1 MNITGHDTH
10 SIQSPQATDPSGQTG
25 TTRQRPQT
33 STQRS
38 GSLSLGE
45 LGRRTGRFI
54 GLRQRTGTPP
64 QQRATGMEQP
74 STSRGLANTANRLR
88 SSDSERRASGAGGQ
102 SALERASGRRFESGA
117 VDRAIAEAPARQES
131 DLEQLLADA
140 PPEPTLAE
148 LFARSQ
154 RLQGRALS
162 DASDDP
168 SGPPSERSADEM
180 AQPPLGR
187 AAGGRFDG
195 DTIGRALERNPARQT
210 ATGEQPLPAR
220 DPAPSAPSEP
230 PAQAPEQAPQ
240 GRLSDVS
247 SLSAHASESSPPRLS
262 SSNSGDQGSPNASGT
277 LRREESSE
285 RSFSAQSSIDSD
297 TEHDQPPLDRIL
309 ANRFQDVDLTR
320 ILASEQDESSS
331 SGSGEQSLR
340 EDSPP
345 SQASAA
351 SASGRHGASP
361 ASEDAGE
368 RPGWPLAGR
377 FDDVR
382 QLQAYTRTGR
392 SSFSAAADIATP
404 PQRSNSD
411 HSLDS
416 PPRSPEIQRWDSSA
430 GSQASQSS
438 LGSSPDIEH
447 PPLDRTLARRF
458 TGIDVDR
465 IMAYNPARQAT
476 SSLEMGLDGK
486 GKLRVGENTPAALR
500 QLLQHTLGQPQRSY
514 LAHHGQPDGDQ
525 LLMDKQGTL
534 LHLQQTPAAI
544 AVIRSSRPSEAKQM
558 LDAAQGG
565 RVSDY
570 ALGREGDGIFVAAQG
585 DENRTRRD
593 LDVTGRSHLAVLTGI
608 HEDAEGQR
616 LRLHDGKLY
625 HFDIHSQ
632 AWTPHPDEDGVP
644 FKQLALQADGRIY
657 ALQGDA
663 LVDMSADEPLP
674 PIEARDVRSFSVAAD
689 GIAALLCGQG
699 DEQRVR
705 LVGNG
710 TDIEVSLGLNHIDAE
725 ATLTQVGL
733 TRERLYLTDNEGRLY
748 SCERHEGR
756 DQLSLARDLDSA
768 PGGDRLGKT
777 HFAEGFMQDDQARLN
792 LLIKDPQGHLHS
804 QPCRRA
810 DQPSRGSWNLT
821 DALVVDNRRGLP
833 NASPAMVDSLN
844 LGRLGHVALEGG
856 ELQRWDTAANAWA
869 STGIKNV
876 ERLQLGMD
884 GKPYVLQDGKLL
896 KLDVSPS
903 VGRFA
908 HDGNQ
913 SLAPTGQNIKV
924 GLGGALTAEVGD
936 VRAFAMVN
944 DKLFVTLDGEGQL
957 NLHDNGKAARPL
969 SLQGLDGEVRS
980 LALDKQQNL
989 HALSENGTLY
999 RLPRQDWQA
1008 SPAEQREPSWEA
1020 LATPDN
1026 QPVASARTAH
1036 GNTLLIGLQGAED
1049 EELQHDGTTWRPHN
1063 PAPLTPP
1070 QVLKEL
1076 FERVRD
1082 DNKTWKL
1089 GGLTVKASLNR
1100 LGRSNV
1106 ENRHRSGTA
1115 EFIRAHVF
1123 KPTLETPRPLKN
1135 LGYNLQHRWQGREG
1149 LSDVY
1154 QEEGAAF
1161 EKLKAVG
1168 QNGSAR
1174 PAEGEDLK
1182 SRIARLDRGEQGTP
1196 LSEALE
1202 TFRAQLEESITQT
1215 LVSLGKEKG
1224 LLNLHG
1230 EPREGFKPPLLG
1242 GLKQKLNPFNSGED
1256 LTRQLRDALAQLGS
1270 EPRRSAELLGL
1281 LDEKGVALAPQKSE
1295 IPLGR
1300 RRDPSDDSALLK
1312 ARLALDVTTLHELSS
1327 LTEQIAAIPD
1337 APSLEDCSQAL
1348 SQLRDHGY
1356 GDNPLK
1362 VVTDMGFRGH
1372 DSLEADYDAVKAFLN
1387 AFKKT
1392 DHAVHINLRGA
1403 FGGDSA
1409 DMAKGL
1415 KAAIKEIESDHELHI
1430 HRTYGGSASTPTT
1443 GPGGPFTFP
1452 NGRLAGDRG
1461 YSLTFEIADSKLTAT
1476 FIRQGGGSASV
1487 GAAVR
1492 ERTIRRNHDLGPER
1506 EGGFS
1511 FPLDAYVK
1519 GTLGGNQ
1526 RNALLFTL
1534 TEGEVDQFVDDLMQG
1549 KLNPYELMKK
1559 GSNHEVQH
1567 GYRFNFDIDA
1577 GASANVGQGFNL
1589 HEKEKG
1595 SPFSGVARFRAAVEV
1610 NLNLLNY
1617 NHHRMTN
1624 SNSAGR
1630 LQEEG
1635 GLNRPRLLN
1644 QVEVKGA
1651 LQAQLIAGHENQKAK
1666 EAAKAAAAA
1675 GLPEPSVPFETTGIN
1690 LGVTGS
1696 ASVDMKTTK
1705 RFKFLFKP
1713 AQPLTNSDLAKLSGT
1728 LGKAFRDKASG
1739 TLLKEID
1746 TEGDLDKRLA
1756 ALQDAFSDRD
1766 VVNDDQHAALKSLR
1780 QAADRQVAAQ
1790 AGHNM
1795 LDYMRLES
1803 TYTNLSRLDEA
1814 SLLTRLSAELNPNHA
1829 QSNSEYIA
1837 SLMQADPKLEALIKQ
1852 LQDTPG
1858 TTARVRLEF
1867 KDEVAA
1873 KVDKGSRDG
1882 TMTQDELVA
1891 LLSDRNNMRLRAIMV
1906 YQTESKSEGFVSP
1919 TPLLG
1924 YSSGTSLALVRVLGR
1939 VNFDYGRDQDLPKG
1953 YQLEGDVA
1961 QYDKP
1966 TQEAI
1971 AALKREGYDVKQ

>member
-10 SIQSPQATDPSGQTG
+10 SIQPPLAADTSGQTR

-33 STQRS
+33 PTQRS

-54 GLRQRTGTPP
+54 GLRQRTP
-64 QQRATGMEQP
+64 QQPAAGTEQP
-74 STSRGLANTANRLR
+74 ARTVNRPH
-88 SSDSERRASGAGGQ
+88 SASGAGL
-102 SALERASGRRFESGA
+102 SALDRTGGRRFEGGA
-117 VDRAIAEAPARQES
+117 VNRVIAEIPSRQES

-140 PPEPTLAE
+140 PAEPTLAE

-154 RLQGRALS
+154 RLQGRVLS
-162 DASDDP
+162 DASGNS
-168 SGPPSERSADEM
+168 SGPLSERSTDDM
-180 AQPPLGR
+180 RQPPLER
-187 AAGGRFDG
+187 AAGGHLDG
-195 DTIGRALERNPARQT
+195 GAIDRALVRGPA
-210 ATGEQPLPAR
+210 
-220 DPAPSAPSEP
+220 
-230 PAQAPEQAPQ
+230 
-240 GRLSDVS
+240 
-247 SLSAHASESSPPRLS
+247 
-262 SSNSGDQGSPNASGT
+262 
-277 LRREESSE
+277 RREESSE
-285 RSFSAQSSIDSD
+285 RFFSAQSSIASD
-297 TEHDQPPLDRIL
+297 TENDQTSPNASGRVLRTESSERFFSAHTGSDFDDQPPLNRTL
-309 ANRFQDVDLTR
+309 AN
-320 ILASEQDESSS
+320 EQGESSS
-331 SGSGEQSLR
+331 SGA
-340 EDSPP
+340 D
-345 SQASAA
+345 
-351 SASGRHGASP
+351 
-361 ASEDAGE
+361 E

-377 FDDVR
+377 FDDVK

-392 SSFSAAADIATP
+392 SSFSGAADIDSP
-404 PQRSNSD
+404 PRRSNSD
-411 HSLDS
+411 QPLDS
-416 PPRSPEIQRWDSSA
+416 RRSAEMQRWDSSA
-430 GSQASQSS
+430 SSQTSQ
-438 LGSSPDIEH
+438 GSSDSFPGIEH
-447 PPLDRTLARRF
+447 PPLNRILARRF
-458 TGIDVDR
+458 TGIDIDR

-476 SSLEMGLDGK
+476 SSLEMSLDGK

-500 QLLQHTLGQPQRSY
+500 QLLQNTLGQPQRSY

-525 LLMDKQGTL
+525 LLMDKQGNL

-544 AVIRSSRPSEAKQM
+544 AVLHSSRPCAAKQA
-558 LDAAQGG
+558 LDATLGG
-565 RVSDY
+565 RVPGY
-570 ALGREGDGIFVAAQG
+570 ALSREGDTISVTAQG
-585 DENRTRRD
+585 EENRTRRD
-593 LDVTGRSHLAVLTGI
+593 LDVTGRAHLAQLTGI
-608 HEDAEGQR
+608 HEDSEGQR
-616 LRLHDGKLY
+616 LRLHDDRLY
-625 HFDIHSQ
+625 RFDIRSQ
-632 AWTPHPDEDGVP
+632 TWTPHPDDDGVP

-663 LVDMSADEPLP
+663 LVDMSADEPRE

-710 TDIEVSLGLNHIDAE
+710 TEIDIALNGIDAE
-725 ATLTQVGL
+725 ATRIGL
-733 TRERLYLTDNEGRLY
+733 TRERLYLTDQAGRLH
-748 SCERHEGR
+748 SGERPEDSTR
-756 DQLSLARDLDSA
+756 LVLTLDIDSI
-768 PGGDRLGKT
+768 PDGDRLGKT

-792 LLIKDPQGHLHS
+792 LLIRDPQGHLHS
-804 QPCRRA
+804 QPFKRDA
-810 DQPSRGSWNLT
+810 LTTQGSWNLS

-833 NASPAMVDSLN
+833 NASPSPVNSLN

-856 ELQRWDTAANAWA
+856 ELQRWDTLTNAWA
-869 STGIKNV
+869 ATGIKNV
-876 ERLQLGMD
+876 ERLQLGLD
-884 GKPYVLQDGKLL
+884 GKPYVVQDGKLL
-896 KLDVSPS
+896 KLNVSTD
-903 VGRFA
+903 VGRFV

-913 SLAPTGQNIKV
+913 NLAPTGQNIKV
-924 GLGGALTAEVGD
+924 AVGSAVSDKIGD

-944 DKLFVTLDGEGQL
+944 DKLFVTLDNHGQL
-957 NLHDNGKAARPL
+957 ELHDNGKAARALPRE
-969 SLQGLDGEVRS
+969 GLDGEIRS
-980 LALDKQQNL
+980 LALDNQQNL

-999 RLPRQDWQA
+999 RLPRKDWQA
-1008 SPAEQREPSWEA
+1008 SPAQQGEPGWAA
-1020 LATPDN
+1020 LATPDEL
-1026 QPVASARTAH
+1026 PVASLRTAH
-1036 GNTLLIGLQGAED
+1036 GNALLIGLQGAED
-1049 EELQHDGTTWRPHN
+1049 EELQHDGTSWQPHS

-1082 DNKTWKL
+1082 DNWTWKL
-1089 GGLTVKASLNR
+1089 GGLTVKASLSR

-1154 QEEGAAF
+1154 QAEGAAF
-1161 EKLKAVG
+1161 QRLKAIAQSG
-1168 QNGSAR
+1168 TAQSA
-1174 PAEGEDLK
+1174 AGEDLK

-1202 TFRAQLEESITQT
+1202 TFRTQLEESITRT

-1224 LLNLHG
+1224 VLNLHG
-1230 EPREGFKPPLLG
+1230 EPRDDFKPPRLG
-1242 GLKQKLNPFNSGED
+1242 GLKQKLNPYNSGED
-1256 LTRQLRDALAQLGS
+1256 LTRQLRDGLAQLGS
-1270 EPRRSAELLGL
+1270 TPLRSTELLAL
-1281 LDEKGVALAPQKSE
+1281 FDEKGVALSPQKNE

-1300 RRDPSDDSALLK
+1300 NRDPGDDSALLK

-1327 LTEQIAAIPD
+1327 LTERIAASAEASVP
-1337 APSLEDCSQAL
+1337 EDFPQAL

-1372 DSLEADYDAVKAFLN
+1372 ASLESDYDAVKAFLN

-1392 DHAVHINLRGA
+1392 DHAVHINLRSA
-1403 FGGDSA
+1403 FGGDST

-1415 KAAIKEIESDHELHI
+1415 KAALKEIESDHELHI
-1430 HRTYGGSASTPTT
+1430 HRTYGVSANTPTS
-1443 GPGGPFTFP
+1443 GPGGTPLTFP

-1461 YSLTFEIADSKLTAT
+1461 YSLTFEIADGKLTAS

-1487 GAAVR
+1487 GVGIR
-1492 ERTIRRNHDLGPER
+1492 ERTLRRNHDLGPER

-1519 GTLGGNQ
+1519 GTFSGNQ
-1526 RNALLFTL
+1526 RDALLFTL
-1534 TEGEVDQFVDDLMQG
+1534 SEAEVDQFVDDLLQG
-1549 KLNPYELMKK
+1549 KLNPYEFMKK
-1559 GSNHEVQH
+1559 GSDHEVQH

-1577 GASANVGQGFNL
+1577 GASANIGHGLNL

-1595 SPFSGVARFRAAVEV
+1595 SPFAGVARFRAAVEV

-1617 NHHRMTN
+1617 STYRQTN

-1651 LQAQLIAGHENQKAK
+1651 LQAQLIAGHENQ
-1666 EAAKAAAAA
+1666 EAQETAKAAAAA
-1675 GLPEPSVPFETTGIN
+1675 GLPKPPVPFETTSLN
-1690 LGVTGS
+1690 LGVTSS

-1713 AQPLTNSDLAKLSGT
+1713 AQPLTGGDLTNLGNA
-1728 LGKAFRDKASG
+1728 LGKAFRDKASD

-1746 TEGDLDKRLA
+1746 THEDLDKRLA
-1756 ALQDAFSDRD
+1756 ALQDAFGDRE
-1766 VVNDDQHAALKSLR
+1766 VINDDQHAALKSLR
-1780 QAADRQVAAQ
+1780 QATDRHEAAK

-1803 TYTNLSRLDEA
+1803 SYGNLSRLDEA
-1814 SLLTRLSAELNPNHA
+1814 SLLTRLSAELNPHHA
-1829 QSNSEYIA
+1829 RSNAEYIA
-1837 SLMQADPKLEALIKQ
+1837 SLMKMDPKLEALVKQ

-1858 TTARVRLEF
+1858 TMARVRLEF

-1873 KVDKGSRDG
+1873 RVDKGSRDG
-1882 TMTQDELVA
+1882 TMDQGELVA
-1891 LLSDRNNMRLRAIMV
+1891 LLGDRNNMRLKAIMV
-1906 YQTESKSEGFVSP
+1906 FQTVGKNEGFVSP

-1924 YSSGTSLALVRVLGR
+1924 YSSGTSLNLIRSLGR
-1939 VNFDYGRDQDLPKG
+1939 ANFEYGRDQDTPKG
-1953 YQLEGDVA
+1953 YKLEGDIA
-1961 QYDKP
+1961 LYDKP

-1971 AALKREGYDVKQ
+1971 TALKREGYDLKR